1 MQEISSGAD
10 TFSTRNFAIEK
21 TVREMKGTITTIQ
34 RMSIHDG
41 PGIRST
47 LFLKGCDLRCAWC
60 HNPETWSARPQ
71 LQYVAG
77 KCIGCGSCIAVCE
90 ARALRF
96 AEKVMVD
103 RSHCTQCGRCV
114 EVCVTGAMSW
124 VGRQIEAEE
133 AVRELLLDRTFFEES
148 GGGVTL
154 SGGEPLL
161 QADFAEEVLRGCLA
175 EGVHTAVESNLTE
188 PWPTIERFLPL
199 VRLWMCDLKVADS
212 AKHRRWTGLGN
223 ERIVENLHRLAATG
237 TPLIVRTP
245 VVPGVNDTPEAV
257 EALCRVVA
265 GLNGRVAYELL
276 GFHSLGFGKFDDLGM
291 DNPLAGT
298 PPLAPE
304 KLADLQ
310 RIPERFGLK
319 RKF

>member
-1 MQEISSGAD
+1 MG
-10 TFSTRNFAIEK
+10 NFAIVK
-21 TVREMKGTITTIQ
+21 TRRKMEGTITAIQ

-60 HNPETWSARPQ
+60 HNPETWSYQPQ
-71 LQYVAG
+71 LQYVAD
-77 KCIGCGSCIAVCE
+77 KCIRCGSCIAVCDD
-90 ARALRF
+90 RVLRLE
-96 AEKVMVD
+96 EKVYID
-103 RSHCTQCGRCV
+103 RDRCSRCGRCV
-114 EVCVTGAMSW
+114 EACVTGALSW
-124 VGRQIEAEE
+124 VGRQIEACE

-175 EGVHTAVESNLTE
+175 EGIHTAVESNLTE

-212 AKHRRWTGLGN
+212 AKHRCWTGLGN
-223 ERIVENLHRLAATG
+223 ERIIENLHRLAATG
-237 TPLIVRTP
+237 TPLVVRTP

-257 EALCRVVA
+257 EELCRIVA
-265 GLNGRVAYELL
+265 DLNGKVFYELL
-276 GFHSLGFGKFDDLGM
+276 GFHSLGFGKFGDLGM
-291 DNPLAGT
+291 NNPMAGT
-298 PPLAPE
+298 PPLTSK